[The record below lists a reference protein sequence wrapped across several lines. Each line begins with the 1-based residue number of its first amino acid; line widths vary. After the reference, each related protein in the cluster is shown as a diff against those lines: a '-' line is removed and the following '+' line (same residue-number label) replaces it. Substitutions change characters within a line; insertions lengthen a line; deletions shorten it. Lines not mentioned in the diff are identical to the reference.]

1 MTPAM
6 RDPRRLL
13 LCLALSVPL
22 SGCGSSAAP
31 AAEVATPPASGD
43 EQRVAAAP
51 RSPWEGLEDAA
62 LVARAR
68 EMAVARAHEHDATLD
83 LTQRAQWTA
92 PGAAVPSLGDRAC
105 EQLLNLAVT
114 DVAAGDL
121 ASAEAT
127 VRLVR
132 AHARNRNNAFAG
144 NTLLAVI
151 ARRHAAATKGA
162 TAETQATAVAE
173 VFRTLPRAR
182 FGSATVAFQLYQEP
196 SQITASLE
204 QLHAQLVTLDTAVGA
219 LFTQHVLGDVVAH
232 RASYLAA
239 IATVRAENDA
249 RPADRD
255 YAFSTVDLAR
265 ARDAR
270 PVVVAVWDTGVADG
284 LFGTDRPLGDR
295 LFTNDAEQA
304 NGQDDD
310 GNGLV
315 DDLHGVIS
323 DFDAS
328 QTGYAYEPGESV
340 LTHYGPFL
348 RGVMDL
354 RAGMAST
361 EAAQRVLTLMRS
373 ASDRASLETLET
385 NLDAVGEWAHGTHV
399 AGILL
404 AGIPQARL
412 AIFRS
417 AWAGEARVYHHRG
430 PTDAELAAERANVE
444 QIAAFIR
451 AHDVRVVN
459 ASLGFEEDYVAGELA
474 NQTDLYAT
482 PEAVTARAREIQ
494 AHRRATWQQIFEAC
508 PNTLFVVAAGNS
520 NHDVI
525 EYGEVSAS
533 LTAPNLLAIGAVDR
547 FGNWATF
554 TNSNPERVRVFDF
567 GVEVDSVIPS
577 GERVPLSGTSMA
589 SPNAANLAAK
599 LFSLDPELTP
609 ARAIEIIAATGEPIA
624 APFNGVIVHEAR
636 AVARVRRERGR
647 APRVP
652 RRPNPSH

>member
-1 MTPAM
+1 MRTLRTLLLALALLTPAL
-6 RDPRRLL
+6 P
-13 LCLALSVPL
+13 S
-22 SGCGSSAAP
+22 CGSSAPP
-31 AAEVATPPASGD
+31 AEESTPPVATGD
-43 EQRVAAAP
+43 ERPAGEPVT
-51 RSPWEGLEDAA
+51 RSPWDGLDDAA

-68 EMAVARAHEHDATLD
+68 EMAIARAREHDTSVD
-83 LTQRAQWTA
+83 LSQRAAW
-92 PGAAVPSLGDRAC
+92 AAGDAASVPALGDRAC

-114 DVAAGDL
+114 DVAAGELD
-121 ASAEAT
+121 AAEAT

-144 NTLLAVI
+144 NTLLSVI
-151 ARRHAAATKGA
+151 TRRRAGAADGA
-162 TAETQATAVAE
+162 SPEAEAAAVAE
-173 VFRTLPRAR
+173 IFRALPRAR
-182 FGSATVAFQLYQEP
+182 FGAATVAFQLYQEP
-196 SQITASLE
+196 AQIAASLE

-232 RASYLAA
+232 RDTYLAA
-239 IATVRAENDA
+239 IQTVRAENDA
-249 RPADRD
+249 RAADRD

-265 ARDAR
+265 ARDAQ
-270 PVVVAVWDTGVADG
+270 PVVIAVWDTGVADG
-284 LFGTDRPLGDR
+284 LFGADRPLGDR
-295 LFTNDAEQA
+295 LFTNTGEQA

-315 DDLHGVIS
+315 DDLHGVVS

-328 QTGYAYEPGESV
+328 QTGYTYEPGEAV
-340 LTHYGPFL
+340 LTQYGPFL

-361 EAAQRVLTLMRS
+361 EAAQRVLALMRS
-373 ASDRASLETLET
+373 ATDRESLDTLEM

-399 AGILL
+399 AGIML
-404 AGIPQARL
+404 AGIPRARL

-451 AHDVRVVN
+451 AHHVRVVN

-474 NQTDLYAT
+474 NETDVYAT
-482 PEAVTARAREIQ
+482 PEAVMARAREIQ
-494 AHRRATWQQIFEAC
+494 AHRRATWQQIFDAC
-508 PNTLFVVAAGNS
+508 PDTLFVVAAGNS
-520 NHDVI
+520 NHDVV

-554 TNSNPERVRVFDF
+554 TNSNPEHVRVFDF

-577 GERVPLSGTSMA
+577 GEHVPLSGTSMA

-599 LFSLDPELTP
+599 LFSLDPQLTP
-609 ARAIEIIAATGEPIA
+609 ARAITIIAETGEPIA
-624 APFNGVIVHEAR
+624 APFNGVVVHEAR
-636 AVARVRRERGR
+636 AIARVRRERGR
-647 APRVP
+647 APRAP
-652 RRPNPSH
+652 RAAH